1 MSSPSEAALPK
12 EARQAHNIADDVDE
26 VVRRVGC
33 DVVTRRSRRNAVPEC
48 PRDLSNVAD
57 HVDEAVVVDVGRPSI
72 EAAMHDR
79 ARAR

>member
-57 HVDEAVVVDVGRPSI
+57 HVDEGIVVDVRRPSI